1 MSLTGL
7 PLRLIIWGVVVL
19 TLLVVL
25 VWWLKPGSKQTVTVL
40 SPRRQELVPK
50 ADLMIEPTSQAKQIG
65 LFVLGDSTTYL
76 VRRTSTVEL
85 SAALD
90 VALGQVTTT
99 LLDLPEGTSAIPAGT
114 YLNEA
119 YVDQHATGYLDFSN
133 HLVKNHIGGSSAE
146 YLTLKTILETVHLN
160 FPEQIKKVQILI
172 EGREVESI
180 AGHFDTSQPLDVQ
193 VKDYVFQ

>member
-1 MSLTGL
+1 MFLTRFL
-7 PLRLIIWGVVVL
+7 FKLIIWGGVVL

-25 VWWLKPGSKQTVTVL
+25 VWWFKPSPKQTVTSSSL
-40 SPRRQELVPK
+40 HRQELVPK
-50 ADLMIEPTSQAKQIG
+50 ADPIIEPTSQVKQIG
-65 LFVLGDSTTYL
+65 LFALGDSTTYL

-85 SAALD
+85 STALD
-90 VALGQVTTT
+90 IALRQVATT
-99 LLDLPEGTSAIPAGT
+99 LLDLPEDTSAIPAGT

-133 HLVKNHIGGSSAE
+133 HLIKNHIGGSSAE
-146 YLTLKTILETVHLN
+146 YLTLKAILETIHLN
-160 FPEQIKKVQILI
+160 FPEQIKKVQILV

-180 AGHFDTSQPLDVQ
+180 AGHFDTSQPLEVQ

>member
-1 MSLTGL
+1 MSLTRL

-25 VWWLKPGSKQTVTVL
+25 VWWLKPGSKQTVTAL

-50 ADLMIEPTSQAKQIG
+50 ADPMIEPTSQAKQIG

>member
-1 MSLTGL
+1 
-7 PLRLIIWGVVVL
+7 
-19 TLLVVL
+19 
-25 VWWLKPGSKQTVTVL
+25 
-40 SPRRQELVPK
+40 VPK
-50 ADLMIEPTSQAKQIG
+50 ADPIIEPTSQVKQIG
-65 LFVLGDSTTYL
+65 LFALGDSTTYL

-85 SAALD
+85 STALD
-90 VALGQVTTT
+90 IALRQVATT
-99 LLDLPEGTSAIPAGT
+99 LLDLPEDTSAIPAGT

-133 HLVKNHIGGSSAE
+133 HLIKNHIGGSSAE
-146 YLTLKTILETVHLN
+146 YLTLKAILETIHLN